1 VTDAQHTHRVVVIED
16 DPDQREA
23 MVRFL
28 SAQGWTVEGARDG
41 REALELLTPPPRP
54 CVIFLDLTMPG
65 MDGWRFMDALRILPT
80 RCASSA
86 PQPTSGS
93 PSAWRR
99 PPSSCASSASPAG
112 RRLRS
117 GTAARE
123 AAELPEA
130 TWLPDG
136 CGWQNAA
143 STTLAFGSVA
153 RADVLPVRAH
163 SEPGR
168 YRQRTVSPPRD
179 APHS

>member
-80 RCASSA
+80 LASIPIVVASA
-86 PQPTSGS
+86 YGTPDAVRFLG
-93 PSAWRR
+93 A
-99 PPSSCASSASPAG
+99 AAH
-112 RRLRS
+112 LRKPFRM
-117 GTAARE
+117 AQ
-123 AAELPEA
+123 AAELVRE
-130 TWLPDG
+130 L
-136 CGWQNAA
+136 C
-143 STTLAFGSVA
+143 LA
-153 RADVLPVRAH
+153 
-163 SEPGR
+163 GR
-168 YRQRTVSPPRD
+168 
-179 APHS
+179 